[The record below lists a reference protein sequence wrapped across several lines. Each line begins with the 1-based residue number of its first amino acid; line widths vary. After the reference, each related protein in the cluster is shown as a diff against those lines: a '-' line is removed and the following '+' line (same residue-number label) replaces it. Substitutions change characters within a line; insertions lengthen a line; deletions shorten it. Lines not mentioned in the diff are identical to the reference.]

1 MGLDMYLYLK
11 KEEYVSKYSKSK
23 NLRREFPK
31 SIRDLGLTLPE
42 LDSVCRE
49 TTYEIGYWRKA
60 NAIHAWILNKCGPR
74 DYDGEIIDD
83 CRDIFVPVEVL
94 EELRNTCK
102 AVLEDKTKA
111 ADLLPTQRGFF
122 FGSTEYDE
130 YYFDDL
136 KDTINI
142 IEPAIELIKA
152 LTANKRRSGDP
163 YYSINYHAS
172 W

>member
-31 SIRDLGLTLPE
+31 SIRDLGIVLPE

-74 DYDGEIIDD
+74 DFAGKVIDD
-83 CRDIFVPVEVL
+83 CRDIFVSVEVL

-111 ADLLPTQRGFF
+111 ADLLPTQSGFF

-136 KDTINI
+136 KDTIKI
-142 IEPAIELIKA
+142 LEPAIELIKA
-152 LTANKRRSGDP
+152 LTANKRKSGDP
-163 YYSINYHAS
+163 YYSINYCAS